1 MTIHRLMYWLFSAVG
16 MLLFATVGF
25 LLADP
30 FLKAVDNWFEG
41 PAPISPLWTRVGLT
55 TAGLLVG
62 ILVAN
67 HGFQIL
73 SRVARHLEEAE
84 PDEKLAIGL
93 GLVSAAVI
101 TFALYPLL
109 FAIGGARLGWALT
122 LLAFVIL
129 VYLSVVSFLSM
140 KEYLPLTAQMARRS
154 KGVKILDSSV
164 IIDGR
169 IRDIVRTGFLEG
181 KIYVPG
187 FVLDEVQ
194 RIADSEDPLRRARGR
209 RGLEVLKQ
217 LQADLGENMEVRVH
231 DRLAPPMGD
240 EVDARLVRLAKAMR
254 ADIVTNDYNLNRVAE
269 VQGVRVLNINELA
282 EAVRIHVLPG
292 EDLTVIPIREGQE
305 PDQGIA
311 YLEDGTMVVVEGGR
325 EYLNQ
330 ACRGGGDQ
338 RAAVGAREDV
348 VCGTQERGQQDGRRH
363 RIFYTPLFWR
373 QEAASDTVEAT
384 SYGRCCWVRRCG
396 GMRCGGC

>member
-1 MTIHRLMYWLFSAVG
+1 MTIHRLMYWLFLAVG
-16 MLLFATVGF
+16 TILFATVGF

-30 FLKAVDNWFEG
+30 FLKAVDGWFEG
-41 PAPISPLWTRVGLT
+41 PAPISPLWTRIGLT
-55 TAGLLVG
+55 TAGLLMG

-67 HGFQIL
+67 HSFQLL

-154 KGVKILDSSV
+154 KGIKVLDSSV

-169 IRDIVRTGFLEG
+169 VRDIIRTGFLEG
-181 KIYVPG
+181 RIYVPG

-194 RIADSEDPLRRARGR
+194 HIADSEDPLRRARGR
-209 RGLEVLKQ
+209 RGLEVLRQ

-231 DRLAPPMGD
+231 DRLAPHTGD
-240 EVDARLVRLAKAMR
+240 EVDSRLVRLAKAMR

-330 ACRGGGDQ
+330 AIEVVVTSVLQSARGKMLFAEPKTAEGEMEGGIDYYT
-338 RAAVGAREDV
+338 RPYSG
-348 VCGTQERGQQDGRRH
+348 GRK
-363 RIFYTPLFWR
+363 
-373 QEAASDTVEAT
+373 
-384 SYGRCCWVRRCG
+384 RRPI
-396 GMRCGGC
+396 R

>member
-1 MTIHRLMYWLFSAVG
+1 MTIHRLMYWLFLAVG
-16 MLLFATVGF
+16 MALFATVGF

-30 FLKAVDNWFEG
+30 FLKLVDSWFAGE
-41 PAPISPLWTRVGLT
+41 APISPLWTRIGLT
-55 TAGLLVG
+55 TAGLLMG

-67 HGFQIL
+67 YSFQLI

-84 PDEKLAIGL
+84 PDQKLAIGL
-93 GLVSAAVI
+93 GVVSAAVI

-154 KGVKILDSSV
+154 KGVKVLDTSV

-169 IRDIVRTGFLEG
+169 IRDILRTGFLEG
-181 KIYVPG
+181 KLYVPG
-187 FVLDEVQ
+187 FVLDELQ
-194 RIADSEDPLRRARGR
+194 HIADSEDPLRRARGR
-209 RGLEVLKQ
+209 RGLDILKQ
-217 LQADLGENMEVRVH
+217 LQADLGENLEVRTH
-231 DRLAPPMGD
+231 DRLAPHTGD

-269 VQGVRVLNINELA
+269 LQGVRVLNVNELA

-292 EDLTVIPIREGQE
+292 EELTVIPIREGQE

-330 ACRGGGDQ
+330 AI
-338 RAAVGAREDV
+338 DV
-348 VCGTQERGQQDGRRH
+348 VVTSVLQSARGKMLFAEPKLTDSKSEGGIDYSTRPYTGGRK
-363 RIFYTPLFWR
+363 
-373 QEAASDTVEAT
+373 
-384 SYGRCCWVRRCG
+384 RRPI
-396 GMRCGGC
+396 R

>member
-1 MTIHRLMYWLFSAVG
+1 MTIHRLMYWLFLAVG
-16 MLLFATVGF
+16 MVLFATIGF

-30 FLKAVDNWFEG
+30 FLKAVDSWLAG
-41 PAPISPLWTRVGLT
+41 SPPISPLWTRVGLT
-55 TAGLLVG
+55 TAGLLMG

-67 HGFQIL
+67 HSFQL
-73 SRVARHLEEAE
+73 LARVARHLEEAE

-109 FAIGGARLGWALT
+109 FAIGGTRLGWALT

-129 VYLSVVSFLSM
+129 VYLSIVSFLSM

-154 KGVKILDSSV
+154 KGIKVLDTSV

-169 IRDIVRTGFLEG
+169 IRDILRTGFLEG
-181 KIYVPG
+181 KLYVPG
-187 FVLDEVQ
+187 FVLDELQ
-194 RIADSEDPLRRARGR
+194 HIADSEDPLRRARGR
-209 RGLEVLKQ
+209 RGLDVLKQ
-217 LQADLGENMEVRVH
+217 LQADLGENLEVRIH
-231 DRLAPPMGD
+231 DRLAPHSGD

-269 VQGVRVLNINELA
+269 LQGVRVLNINELA

-292 EDLTVIPIREGQE
+292 EELTVVPIREGQE
-305 PDQGIA
+305 PDQGVA

-325 EYLNQ
+325 EHLNQ
-330 ACRGGGDQ
+330 AI
-338 RAAVGAREDV
+338 DV
-348 VCGTQERGQQDGRRH
+348 VVTSVLQSARGKM
-363 RIFYTPLFWR
+363 LFA
-373 QEAASDTVEAT
+373 EPKTTDSKTE
-384 SYGRCCWVRRCG
+384 G
-396 GMRCGGC
+396 GMEYSTRPYSGGRKRRPIR

>member
-1 MTIHRLMYWLFSAVG
+1 MTIHRLMYWLFLVVG
-16 MLLFATVGF
+16 MILFATVGF

-30 FLKAVDNWFEG
+30 FLKAVGNWFEG
-41 PAPISPLWTRVGLT
+41 SAPISPLWTRVGLT

-154 KGVKILDSSV
+154 KGVKVLDSSV

-169 IRDIVRTGFLEG
+169 IRDIIRTGFLEG
-181 KIYVPG
+181 KVYVPG

-194 RIADSEDPLRRARGR
+194 HIADSEDPLRRARGR
-209 RGLEVLKQ
+209 RGLDVLKQ
-217 LQADLGENMEVRVH
+217 LQADLGENMEVRIH
-231 DRLAPPMGD
+231 DRLAPHTGD

-330 ACRGGGDQ
+330 AIEVVVTSVLQSARGKMLFAEPKSAESRTEGGIDYST
-338 RAAVGAREDV
+338 RPYSG
-348 VCGTQERGQQDGRRH
+348 GRK
-363 RIFYTPLFWR
+363 
-373 QEAASDTVEAT
+373 
-384 SYGRCCWVRRCG
+384 RRPI
-396 GMRCGGC
+396 R

>member
-1 MTIHRLMYWLFSAVG
+1 MTIHRLMYWLFLVVG
-16 MLLFATVGF
+16 MILFATVGF

-30 FLKAVDNWFEG
+30 FLKAVDGWFEG

-154 KGVKILDSSV
+154 KGVKVLDSSV

-169 IRDIVRTGFLEG
+169 IRDIIRTGFLEG
-181 KIYVPG
+181 RIYVPG

-194 RIADSEDPLRRARGR
+194 HIADSEDPLRRARGR
-209 RGLEVLKQ
+209 RGLDVLKQ
-217 LQADLGENMEVRVH
+217 LQADLGENMEVRIH
-231 DRLAPPMGD
+231 DRLAPHTGD

-330 ACRGGGDQ
+330 PVEVVVTSVLQSARGKMLFAEPKSADSRTEGGIDYST
-338 RAAVGAREDV
+338 RPYSG
-348 VCGTQERGQQDGRRH
+348 GRK
-363 RIFYTPLFWR
+363 
-373 QEAASDTVEAT
+373 
-384 SYGRCCWVRRCG
+384 RRPI
-396 GMRCGGC
+396 R

>member
-1 MTIHRLMYWLFSAVG
+1 MTIHRLMYWMFLAVG
-16 MLLFATVGF
+16 MVLFATVGF
-25 LLADP
+25 LLGDP
-30 FLKAVDNWFEG
+30 FLQAVDNWFSG
-41 PAPISPLWTRVGLT
+41 NAPISPLWTRVGLT
-55 TAGLLVG
+55 TAGLLMG

-67 HGFQIL
+67 HSFQL
-73 SRVARHLEEAE
+73 LARVARHLEEAE

-129 VYLSVVSFLSM
+129 VYLSIVSFLSM

-154 KGVKILDSSV
+154 KGVKVLDTSV

-169 IRDIVRTGFLEG
+169 IRDILRTGFLEG
-181 KIYVPG
+181 KLYVPG
-187 FVLDEVQ
+187 FVLDELQ
-194 RIADSEDPLRRARGR
+194 YIADSEDPLRRARGR
-209 RGLEVLKQ
+209 RGLDVLKQ

-231 DRLAPPMGD
+231 DRLAPHTGD

-254 ADIVTNDYNLNRVAE
+254 ADIVTNDFNLNRVAE
-269 VQGVRVLNINELA
+269 LQGVRVLNINELA

-292 EDLTVIPIREGQE
+292 EELTVIPIREGQE

-330 ACRGGGDQ
+330 AIDVTVTSVLQSARGKM
-338 RAAVGAREDV
+338 
-348 VCGTQERGQQDGRRH
+348 
-363 RIFYTPLFWR
+363 LFA
-373 QEAASDTVEAT
+373 EPKLASGKSE
-384 SYGRCCWVRRCG
+384 G
-396 GMRCGGC
+396 GMDYTSRPYTGGRKRRPIR

>member
-1 MTIHRLMYWLFSAVG
+1 MTIHRLMYWLFLAVG
-16 MLLFATVGF
+16 MILFATVGF

-30 FLKAVDNWFEG
+30 FLKAVDGWFEG

-109 FAIGGARLGWALT
+109 FAIGGTRLGWALT

-154 KGVKILDSSV
+154 KGVKVLDSSV

-169 IRDIVRTGFLEG
+169 IRDIIRTGFLEG
-181 KIYVPG
+181 KVYVPG

-194 RIADSEDPLRRARGR
+194 HIADSEDPLRRARGR
-209 RGLEVLKQ
+209 RGLDVLKQ
-217 LQADLGENMEVRVH
+217 LQADLGENMEVRIH
-231 DRLAPPMGD
+231 DRLAPHTGD

-330 ACRGGGDQ
+330 PVEVVVTSVLQSARGKMLFAEPKSADSRTEGGIDYST
-338 RAAVGAREDV
+338 RPYSG
-348 VCGTQERGQQDGRRH
+348 GRK
-363 RIFYTPLFWR
+363 
-373 QEAASDTVEAT
+373 
-384 SYGRCCWVRRCG
+384 RRPI
-396 GMRCGGC
+396 R

>member
-1 MTIHRLMYWLFSAVG
+1 MTIHRLMYWLFLAVG
-16 MLLFATVGF
+16 TILFATVGF

-30 FLKAVDNWFEG
+30 FLKAVDGWFEG
-41 PAPISPLWTRVGLT
+41 PAPISPLWTRIGLT
-55 TAGLLVG
+55 TAGLLMG

-67 HGFQIL
+67 HSFQLL

-154 KGVKILDSSV
+154 KGIKVLDSSV

-169 IRDIVRTGFLEG
+169 VRDIIRTGFLEG
-181 KIYVPG
+181 RIYVPG

-194 RIADSEDPLRRARGR
+194 HIADSEDPLRRARGR
-209 RGLEVLKQ
+209 RGLEVLRQ

-231 DRLAPPMGD
+231 DRLAPHTGD
-240 EVDARLVRLAKAMR
+240 EVDSRLVRLAKAMR

-330 ACRGGGDQ
+330 AIEVVVTSVLQSARGKMLFAEPKTAEGKMEGGIDYYT
-338 RAAVGAREDV
+338 RPYSG
-348 VCGTQERGQQDGRRH
+348 GRK
-363 RIFYTPLFWR
+363 
-373 QEAASDTVEAT
+373 
-384 SYGRCCWVRRCG
+384 RRPI
-396 GMRCGGC
+396 R

>member
-1 MTIHRLMYWLFSAVG
+1 MTIHRLMYWLFLAVG
-16 MLLFATVGF
+16 MILFATVGF
-25 LLADP
+25 LVADP
-30 FLKAVDNWFEG
+30 FLKAVDGWFEG

-55 TAGLLVG
+55 TAGLLIG

-67 HGFQIL
+67 HGFQLL

-93 GLVSAAVI
+93 GLASAAVI

-122 LLAFVIL
+122 LFAFVIL

-154 KGVKILDSSV
+154 KGVKVLDSSV

-169 IRDIVRTGFLEG
+169 IRDIIRTGFLEG

-194 RIADSEDPLRRARGR
+194 HIADSEDPLRRARGR
-209 RGLEVLKQ
+209 RGLDVLKQ
-217 LQADLGENMEVRVH
+217 LQADLGESMEVRVH
-231 DRLAPPMGD
+231 DRLAPHTGD

-254 ADIVTNDYNLNRVAE
+254 TDIVTNDYNLNRVAE

-305 PDQGIA
+305 PDQGVA

-330 ACRGGGDQ
+330 AIEVVVTSVLQSARGKMLFAEPKSADSKTEGGIDYST
-338 RAAVGAREDV
+338 RPYSG
-348 VCGTQERGQQDGRRH
+348 GRK
-363 RIFYTPLFWR
+363 
-373 QEAASDTVEAT
+373 
-384 SYGRCCWVRRCG
+384 RRPI
-396 GMRCGGC
+396 R

>member
-1 MTIHRLMYWLFSAVG
+1 MTIHRLMYWLFLAVG
-16 MLLFATVGF
+16 MILFATVGF

-30 FLKAVDNWFEG
+30 FLKAVDGWFEG

-109 FAIGGARLGWALT
+109 FAIGGTRLGWALT

-217 LQADLGENMEVRVH
+217 LQADLSENMEVRIH
-231 DRLAPPMGD
+231 DRLAPPVGD

-330 ACRGGGDQ
+330 AIEVVVTSVLQSARGKMLFAEPKTAEGKMEGGIDYST
-338 RAAVGAREDV
+338 RPYSG
-348 VCGTQERGQQDGRRH
+348 GRK
-363 RIFYTPLFWR
+363 
-373 QEAASDTVEAT
+373 
-384 SYGRCCWVRRCG
+384 RRPI
-396 GMRCGGC
+396 R

>member
-1 MTIHRLMYWLFSAVG
+1 MTIHRLMYWLFLAVG

-30 FLKAVDNWFEG
+30 FLKAVDGWFEG

-169 IRDIVRTGFLEG
+169 IRDIIRTGFLEG

-194 RIADSEDPLRRARGR
+194 HIADSEDPLRRARGR
-209 RGLEVLKQ
+209 RGLDVLKQ
-217 LQADLGENMEVRVH
+217 LQADLGENMEVRIH
-231 DRLAPPMGD
+231 DRLAPHTGD
-240 EVDARLVRLAKAMR
+240 EVDSRLVRLAKAMR

-325 EYLNQ
+325 DYLNQ
-330 ACRGGGDQ
+330 AI
-338 RAAVGAREDV
+338 DV
-348 VCGTQERGQQDGRRH
+348 VVTSVLQSARGKMLFAEPKTAEGKVEGGIDYSTRPHFGGRK
-363 RIFYTPLFWR
+363 
-373 QEAASDTVEAT
+373 
-384 SYGRCCWVRRCG
+384 RRPI
-396 GMRCGGC
+396 R